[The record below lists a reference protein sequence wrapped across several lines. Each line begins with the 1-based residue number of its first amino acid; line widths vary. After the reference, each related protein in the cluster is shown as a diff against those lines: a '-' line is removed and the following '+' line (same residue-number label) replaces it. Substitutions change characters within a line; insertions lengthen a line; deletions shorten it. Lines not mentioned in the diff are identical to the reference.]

1 MSVALKTSNKCN
13 PIINGDTDI
22 PVTILVVSRGS
33 RANASSSLVMSVVS
47 DIVGCI
53 VVELGAVILLGAS
66 SGMSVTSVVSNT
78 TTQHDNTAVLI
89 KFVRRNALMITEDA
103 DKRRQVREVTVYLQL
118 LSTQY
123 SKH

>member
-53 VVELGAVILLGAS
+53 VVELGADILLGAS

-78 TTQHDNTAVLI
+78 TTQHDGII
-89 KFVRRNALMITEDA
+89 KVCEMKSA
-103 DKRRQVREVTVYLQL
+103 DDNRKR
-118 LSTQY
+118 
-123 SKH
+123 